1 MKRSKLFFLS
11 IILMFVALSIPFQ
24 SVDTSADVFT
34 SARAMCVIESSSNR
48 ILYAKNENEKRAMA
62 STTKIMTAIT
72 AIESGMDLDTPF
84 EISRKAIGISG
95 TSIYLKD
102 GEQLTLR
109 DLLYGLMLVSGN
121 DASFAIGEYVG
132 NGIEHF
138 IDMMNWKAH
147 QIGAFNTHFENT
159 HGLDADGHYT
169 SAYDLAIISSYAL
182 KNEIFKEIVSTKD
195 IQITN
200 TDGKIR
206 YFRNKNKL
214 LNALDGAIGVK
225 TGYTGDAG
233 RCLVSAVE
241 REGMQVVC
249 VVLDCRPMFEDSAE
263 MLEKAFKEYDLIDLA
278 ANIVYP
284 ESLRV
289 ENGSKDSVLLSRITS
304 CYYPL
309 KEGEKEKISIE
320 LNIAD
325 KIDAPI
331 KKGDEIGEIRIF
343 IDKDLL
349 FSKKI
354 FTMEDV
360 KEKGVLQKIGDVIS
374 QWWFFNEIK

>member
-1 MKRSKLFFLS
+1 MKRSSLFFLS
-11 IILMFVALSIPFQ
+11 LILMFAALCVPFQ
-24 SVDTSADVFT
+24 SVSTSADVFM

-72 AIESGMDLDTPF
+72 AIESGVDLDTPF
-84 EISRKAIGISG
+84 EISRKAVGISG
-95 TSIYLKD
+95 TSIYLRD
-102 GEQLTLR
+102 GEELTLR

-121 DASFAIGEYVG
+121 DASYAIGEYVG

-182 KNEIFKEIVSTKD
+182 KNETFKEIVSTKD

-241 REGMQVVC
+241 RDGMQVVC
-249 VVLDCRPMFEDSAE
+249 VVLDCHPMFEDSAE
-263 MLEKAFKEYDLIDLA
+263 MLEKAFKEYELIDLA

-284 ESLRV
+284 ESISV
-289 ENGSKDSVLLSRITS
+289 ENGSKDSVLVSRIKS
-304 CYYPL
+304 CTYPL
-309 KEGEKEKISIE
+309 KEGEKEKISVE
-320 LNIAD
+320 LNLAD
-325 KIDAPI
+325 KVKAPI

-349 FSKKI
+349 FSEKI

-374 QWWFFNEIK
+374 QW

>member
-1 MKRSKLFFLS
+1 MKRSSLFFLS
-11 IILMFVALSIPFQ
+11 IILMFAALCVPFQ
-24 SVDTSADVFT
+24 SVSTSADVFT

-72 AIESGMDLDTPF
+72 AIESGVDLDTPF
-84 EISRKAIGISG
+84 EISRKAVGISG
-95 TSIYLKD
+95 TSIYLRD
-102 GEQLTLR
+102 GEELTLR

-121 DASFAIGEYVG
+121 DASYAIGEYVG

-182 KNEIFKEIVSTKD
+182 KNETFKEIVSTKD

-249 VVLDCRPMFEDSAE
+249 VVLDCHPMFEDSAE
-263 MLEKAFKEYDLIDLA
+263 MLEKAFKEYELIDLA

-284 ESLRV
+284 ESISV
-289 ENGSKDSVLLSRITS
+289 ENGSKDSVLISRIKS
-304 CYYPL
+304 CTYPL
-309 KEGEKEKISIE
+309 KEGEKEKISVE
-320 LNIAD
+320 LNLSD
-325 KIDAPI
+325 KVEAPI

-349 FSKKI
+349 FSEKI

-374 QWWFFNEIK
+374 QW

>member
-1 MKRSKLFFLS
+1 MKKNRVFFLS
-11 IILMFVALSIPFQ
+11 LVFIFAFFCVPFQ
-24 SVDTSADVFT
+24 RVNVSADVYT
-34 SARAMCVIESSSNR
+34 SAKAMCVIESSTNR

-72 AIESGMDLDTPF
+72 AIESGVDLNTPF
-84 EISRKAIGISG
+84 EISRKSVGISG

-121 DASFAIGEYVG
+121 DASYAIGEYVG

-159 HGLDADGHYT
+159 HGLDAEGHYT

-214 LNALDGAIGVK
+214 LNALDGAVGVK

-241 REGMQVVC
+241 RNGMQVVC

-263 MLEKAFKEYDLIDLA
+263 LLEKSFKEYDLIDIA

-284 ESLRV
+284 ESIPV
-289 ENGSKDSVLLSRITS
+289 ENGSKEYVPLSKIKS

-309 KEGEKEKISIE
+309 KKGEKEKISVE
-320 LNIAD
+320 LNLPENVS
-325 KIDAPI
+325 API

-349 FSKKI
+349 FSEKI

-360 KEKGVLQKIGDVIS
+360 KEKGVLQKISDVIS
-374 QWWFFNEIK
+374 QW

>member
-1 MKRSKLFFLS
+1 MKRSRLFFLS
-11 IILMFVALSIPFQ
+11 LILIFAALCVPFQ
-24 SVDTSADVFT
+24 SIDSSADAFT

-48 ILYAKNENEKRAMA
+48 ILYSKNENEKRAMA

-72 AIESGMDLDTPF
+72 AIESGVDLDIPF
-84 EISRKAIGISG
+84 EISRKAVGISG
-95 TSIYLKD
+95 TSIYLRD
-102 GEQLTLR
+102 GEELTLR

-121 DASFAIGEYVG
+121 DASYAIGEYVG

-182 KNEIFKEIVSTKD
+182 KNETFKEIVSTKD

-200 TDGKIR
+200 ADGKIR

-241 REGMQVVC
+241 RDGMQVVC

-263 MLEKAFKEYDLIDLA
+263 LLEKAFKEYDLIDLA
-278 ANIVYP
+278 SNIVYP
-284 ESLRV
+284 ESISV
-289 ENGSKDSVLLSRITS
+289 ENGSKDSVLISRLKS

-309 KEGEKEKISIE
+309 KEGEKEKISVE
-320 LNIAD
+320 LNLTD
-325 KIDAPI
+325 KVKAPI

-349 FSKKI
+349 FSEKI

-374 QWWFFNEIK
+374 QW

>member
-1 MKRSKLFFLS
+1 MKRTKLIFL
-11 IILMFVALSIPFQ
+11 ILFLLLVPLCFPLREQ
-24 SVDTSADVFT
+24 EVCADVFT
-34 SARAMCVIESSSNR
+34 SARAMCVIESSSKR
-48 ILYAKNENEKRAMA
+48 ILYSKNENEKRAMA

-72 AIESGMDLDTPF
+72 AIESGVDLDTPF
-84 EISRKAIGISG
+84 EISKNAVGISG
-95 TSIYLKD
+95 TSLYLKD

-121 DASFAIGEYVG
+121 DASYAIGEYVG
-132 NGIEHF
+132 KGIEHF

-182 KNEIFKEIVSTKD
+182 KNETFKEIVSTKD

-200 TDGKIR
+200 IEGKVR
-206 YFRNKNKL
+206 YFRNKNRL
-214 LNALDGAIGVK
+214 LGELDGAIGVK
-225 TGYTGDAG
+225 TGYTGNAG

-241 REGMQVVC
+241 RDGMQVVC

-263 MLEKAFKEYDLIDLA
+263 ILEKAFEEYKLTDLSEGIT
-278 ANIVYP
+278 YP
-284 ESLRV
+284 SGVSV
-289 ENGSKDSVLLSRITS
+289 ENGNKNNVLLSKIKN
-304 CYYPL
+304 CFYPL
-309 KEGEKEKISIE
+309 KEGEKEKISVE
-320 LNIAD
+320 LNLAD
-325 KIDAPI
+325 KVKAPI
-331 KKGDEIGEIRIF
+331 KKGDEIGEVRIF

-349 FSKKI
+349 FSEKI
-354 FTMEDV
+354 FTIEDV

-374 QWWFFNEIK
+374 QW